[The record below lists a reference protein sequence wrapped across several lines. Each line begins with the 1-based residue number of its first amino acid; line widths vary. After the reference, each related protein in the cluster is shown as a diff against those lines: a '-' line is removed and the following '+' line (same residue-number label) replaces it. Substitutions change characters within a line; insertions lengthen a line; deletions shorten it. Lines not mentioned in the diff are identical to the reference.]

1 MRAMLGLIPSE
12 GEIRILG
19 KHAHAMRA
27 AIGYAPQRFAF
38 DREFPITVRE
48 FLDLARRPHCP
59 VGRIAEKINEV
70 GLPRTILDRRLGTLS
85 GGELQ
90 KILLAQAILNNPAIL
105 FLDEPTAGV
114 DVAGEQTLY
123 EIIAHLNREH
133 HTTVIMVSHDLA
145 VVARLVDR
153 VICVNRQLLCYGSPK
168 EALTERPDTTVR
180 SGHFPNIRTSCGD
193 QVMERISPGTP
204 IEPNYTCSIY

>member
-1 MRAMLGLIPSE
+1 
-12 GEIRILG
+12 
-19 KHAHAMRA
+19 MRA

-105 FLDEPTAGV
+105 FLDEPSAGV

-180 SGHFPNIRTSCGD
+180 SGHSSNIKTSCGD